1 MPPSFRDSNPVPT
14 WLLAGGPA
22 PSLYRSDAVLE
33 LHLPGL
39 DTIIEGREEIVAHL
53 STRWR
58 PGTRVETLSDR
69 HSSSG
74 LQLRVEVTDPDGLLS
89 RERHLIHWRDQEEE
103 IELHVIYPER
113 VPFVAG
119 DEALSGAP
127 AKVVDKT
134 ALPPG
139 FSGAPIEKVV
149 LDDQRSLIVKH
160 IAARWSWVM
169 RATQDD
175 GREASI
181 WTEGVRLPA
190 GVDTA
195 IVESLRLADRWLL
208 YMNDVSGA
216 LSGMTELPRADEA
229 ALLGRLAAIG
239 GDAAHDASL
248 CPLTD
253 RLSLFSPAT
262 TIREADGTDLGPKII
277 GRGWQLVQDL
287 VPGDLFDLASELASD
302 PEPLSRALSASRCA
316 LLHGDLRPGN
326 FGLEDGRLVVIDWG
340 LASWGPPALDLTW
353 YLFNRRWPAGLEE
366 GLSVVR
372 EALGHPADDDALDLA
387 VIATFVQ
394 ACPYF
399 GFTAVQDPDS
409 ETRARTREDLA
420 AWVFA
425 AHRSLERT
433 AHLLSA

>member
-1 MPPSFRDSNPVPT
+1 MPASFRDSNPVPT
-14 WLLAGGPA
+14 WLLGGGPDA
-22 PSLYRSDAVLE
+22 SIYRSDAVLE
-33 LHLPGL
+33 IHLPGH
-39 DTIIEGREEIVAHL
+39 DTIIGGRDEVVAYL
-53 STRWR
+53 STRWP
-58 PGTRVETLSDR
+58 PGARVETLSDR
-69 HSSSG
+69 HSPSG
-74 LQLRVEVTDPDGLLS
+74 LQLRVEVIDPDGLVA
-89 RERHLIHWRDQEEE
+89 RERHLLHSSDEEEE
-103 IELHVIYPER
+103 IALHVIYPER
-113 VPFVAG
+113 VPFIAG

-127 AKVVDKT
+127 AKVVEKI

-139 FSGAPIEKVV
+139 FSGAPIEKVI

-169 RATQDD
+169 RATHDD

-195 IVESLRLADRWLL
+195 VVESLRLADRWLL
-208 YMNDVSGA
+208 YMNDVSAA
-216 LSGMTELPRADEA
+216 LSGMTELPIANEA
-229 ALLGRLAAIG
+229 ALLRRLATIG
-239 GDAAHDASL
+239 ADAAHDASL

-262 TIREADGTDLGPKII
+262 ATREADGTDLGPKII

-287 VPGDLFDLASELASD
+287 IPGDLFDLASSLASD
-302 PEPLSRALSASRCA
+302 PEPLSRALSASRCV

-326 FGLEDGRLVVIDWG
+326 FGVQDERLVVIDWG

-353 YLFNRRWPAGLEE
+353 YLFNRGWPSGLEE
-366 GLSVVR
+366 GLSVVQ
-372 EALGHPADDDALDLA
+372 EALGHPADENALDLS
-387 VIATFVQ
+387 VLATLVQ

-409 ETRARTREDLA
+409 DTRARARADLA
-420 AWVFA
+420 AWVSA
-425 AHRSLERT
+425 ARRSLERT
-433 AHLLSA
+433 VHLLST